1 MPKGIPA
8 RLAPAAGLAISAD
21 PPAHGSERQQL
32 FERPVAESAIAVFE
46 KLLGGKTELLQGLLS
61 SPEITPNIR
70 KVLTAML
77 DPRKA
82 DRSLS
87 SLCADANVL
96 PGEVFGAFR
105 DATIAKATV
114 QSLVEISQR
123 LPKITINYLLNA
135 VDHPITCPECS
146 GSRKMLIRA
155 AGPKKKMGRPKTNG
169 APEVVKDADQIIDC
183 LRCCGEGTVVK
194 PAEVGH
200 QETVFEIMG
209 LLKKGSGISIT
220 QTNQTLQAPQD
231 LGGGLGGLEQLQQAV
246 SGILFG
252 RQPIDLQHVV
262 DVTPATQA
270 GDQPDP
276 SSLPSAT
283 IDGPLV

>member
-8 RLAPAAGLAISAD
+8 RLAPAAGLTIEGSS
-21 PPAHGSERQQL
+21 PQHGSERQQL
-32 FERPVAESAIAVFE
+32 FERPVAASAIAVFE

-70 KVLTAML
+70 KVLSAML

-87 SLCADANVL
+87 ALCADANVL

-123 LPKITINYLLNA
+123 LPKITVDYLTNA
-135 VDHPITCPECS
+135 VDHAIVCPSCS
-146 GSRKMLIRA
+146 GSRKEILR
-155 AGPKKKMGRPKTNG
+155 GNGGTKKSRKK
-169 APEVVKDADQIIDC
+169 AELEVAVPVPDKLIDC
-183 LRCCGEGTVVK
+183 TRCNGEGTVVK
-194 PAEVGH
+194 AAEVGH

-220 QTNQTLQAPQD
+220 QTNQTIAPAQD

-252 RQPIDLQHVV
+252 RQPIDVSQAV
-262 DVTPATQA
+262 DVTPDVVA
-270 GDQPDP
+270 DLPDLPSPSP
-276 SSLPSAT
+276 SSVSVE
-283 IDGPLV
+283 GPLA